1 MKDIEYKPNTAYPL
15 HGTWE
20 TIMKQ
25 LVERKGKELPIKL
38 LVTRG
43 LFDHSGIWASGIRQA
58 IEQGYIAMDA
68 SLLSDGNI
76 YLSTFVEEGYMGDED
91 GFGVE
96 PDDYLVGTVAPDGT
110 FITPLHIS

>member
-1 MKDIEYKPNTAYPL
+1 MKDTEFKPNTAYPL
-15 HGTWE
+15 HGTWG

-25 LVERKGKELPIKL
+25 LVERKGKDLPIKL
-38 LVTRG
+38 RVTPG
-43 LFDHSGIWASGIRQA
+43 LFDHSGTWAAGIRQA
-58 IEQGYIAMDA
+58 IEQGYIAMDS
-68 SLLSDGNI
+68 SLLSDGTI

-96 PDDYLVGTVAPDGT
+96 PDDYLVGAVASDGT

>member
-1 MKDIEYKPNTAYPL
+1 MGLAGFD
-15 HGTWE
+15 GT
-20 TIMKQ
+20 
-25 LVERKGKELPIKL
+25 R
-38 LVTRG
+38 
-43 LFDHSGIWASGIRQA
+43 AAGIRQA

-68 SLLSDGNI
+68 SLLSDGTI

-96 PDDYLVGTVAPDGT
+96 PDDYLVGAVASDGT